1 MDKFKTITEK
11 VKNYFS
17 SKQNQKPLFFLGIG
31 ILGIILILISEIL
44 PENEKILSESEFSE
58 TTAFSE
64 QENYIETR
72 LEDSISKIKG
82 AGKTDVTVTFESS
95 EEFCF
100 AKNTSENTEND
111 ENSKENE
118 FVIIDGEKGEK
129 AILIKT
135 FEAKIRGVLVVC
147 EGGNDP
153 LLREKIIKSVCALL
167 DIPSNKVNVAEMA

>member
-1 MDKFKTITEK
+1 MDKIKPFVEKTKEYFKT
-11 VKNYFS
+11 
-17 SKQNQKPLFFLGIG
+17 KQISKPLLFLLIGFF
-31 ILGIILILISEIL
+31 GIILIAVSEIL
-44 PENEKILSESEFSE
+44 PEEKEPDNKSDFLKANEF
-58 TTAFSE
+58 FE
-64 QENYIETR
+64 QEEGIESR
-72 LEDSISKIKG
+72 LEDAISKIKG

-95 EEFCF
+95 KEFCYANNF
-100 AKNTSENTEND
+100 SENTDNS

-118 FVIIDGEKGEK
+118 FVIIDGEKGEE

-153 LLREKIIKSVCALL
+153 LLKEKIIKSVCALL